1 MLYHLDTCSIF
12 RSILI
17 VDGWSELGAP
27 EVLYGGQ
34 PVHSTTLSD
43 PRPDVQAAFGERAA
57 NWGFRVCAFLGPHMR
72 EPAQLALRF
81 GDTLVTSPGTTH
93 VDQEN
98 HQFNTMTQRLQS
110 ESKPG
115 DRVLEIGSRA
125 RSGNTYRF
133 LVHPEVEYV
142 GIDIAEGPNVD
153 VVGDAH
159 HLSRYVSG
167 QFDTIFSISVFE
179 HLLMPWMV
187 ALEMNKVLK
196 IGGTAYIQSH
206 PSFPLHDQPW
216 DFWRFS
222 KDAWDGLF
230 NAHTGFEIV
239 DKGQAMR
246 CRFAPETTAMHNV
259 QPGFDNGGSY
269 LLSACLV
276 RKIAPARVQW
286 EAEAGDVYNLA
297 YDHGVR

>member
-17 VDGWSELGAP
+17 VDGWSEFGAP
-27 EVLYGGQ
+27 EVLYKDE
-34 PVHSTTLSD
+34 PVPCTTLSV
-43 PRPDVQAAFGERAA
+43 PRPDVVAAFDERAV
-57 NWGFRVCAFLGPHMR
+57 NWGFRLSAFLSPDMTNQEH
-72 EPAQLALRF
+72 LSLRF
-81 GDTLVTSPGTTH
+81 GGKEIVRSPGTAL
-93 VDQEN
+93 VSDEN
-98 HQFNTMTQRLQS
+98 HQFNVLTQTLLQQ
-110 ESKPG
+110 SKPG

-142 GIDIAEGPNVD
+142 GMDIAEGPNVD

-159 HLSRYVSG
+159 HLSRHVTG

-196 IGGTAYIQSH
+196 VGGTAYIQSH
-206 PSFPLHDQPW
+206 PSFPLHDEPW

-222 KDAWDGLF
+222 KDAWEGLF
-230 NAHTGFEIV
+230 NAHTGFEIIG
-239 DKGQAMR
+239 KGQSMR
-246 CRFAPETTAMHNV
+246 CRIAPETTAMSNV
-259 QPGFDNGGSY
+259 QPGFDSGRSY

-276 RKIAPARVQW
+276 RKIGPAKVSW
-286 EAEAGDVYNLA
+286 EAEAGEVYNLA
-297 YDHGVR
+297 YGH

>member
-1 MLYHLDTCSIF
+1 MLT
-12 RSILI
+12 
-17 VDGWSELGAP
+17 
-27 EVLYGGQ
+27 
-34 PVHSTTLSD
+34 
-43 PRPDVQAAFGERAA
+43 
-57 NWGFRVCAFLGPHMR
+57 
-72 EPAQLALRF
+72 
-81 GDTLVTSPGTTH
+81 
-93 VDQEN
+93 
-98 HQFNTMTQRLQS
+98 

-133 LVHPEVEYV
+133 LVHPDVEYV

-159 HLSRYVSG
+159 HLSRHVTG

-196 IGGTAYIQSH
+196 VGGTAYIQSH
-206 PSFPLHDQPW
+206 PCFPLHDEPW

-222 KDAWDGLF
+222 KDAWEGLF
-230 NAHTGFEIV
+230 NAHTGFEIIE
-239 DKGQAMR
+239 KGQSMR
-246 CRFAPETTAMHNV
+246 CRIAPETSAMPNV
-259 QPGFDNGGSY
+259 QPGFDNGRSY

-276 RKIAPARVQW
+276 RKTGPAKVRW
-286 EAEAGDVYNLA
+286 EAEAKDVYDLA
-297 YDHGVR
+297 YGH